1 MIKAGLNLGSS
12 KISCIVSDFKKDNVN
27 ILSISSIPTSEL
39 KKNIIINYDKLL
51 SDIKKLIYESEKNS
65 QTKINSI
72 NINIPAI
79 DSISDYYESETLIG
93 DEKISDL
100 HLKKIINQSK
110 YFNKSNDY
118 YDSINNIIAYELD
131 NKTIFSN
138 PVGNYTNF
146 LKIYFYKLSLSNKY
160 KNNIAN
166 LVDDLKLNVDNYI
179 PTPLSSSLASL
190 SNDEKNLGSICIDLG
205 HSSTSTAIFENNNFI
220 FGDSFLVGSNNVTN
234 DIARGVSTTLSSAER
249 LKTLYGSV
257 ISSPSDEHEI
267 IEIPKI
273 SGESDEFSQINRS
286 MINSIIKPRIEE
298 TLEIIWQRIK
308 QNKLD
313 NKKIKNVV
321 LTGGGSQL
329 EGIKEY
335 AEIIFSSN
343 VRLAKPL
350 ESLNLEKNFLKPNF
364 TDVIGTVLYDPSDF
378 SINFLKK
385 DEKNKKKPGFSS
397 FFAWLDQ
404 YI

>member
-118 YDSINNIIAYELD
+118 YESINNIIAYELD

-166 LVDDLKLNVDNYI
+166 LVDD
-179 PTPLSSSLASL
+179 
-190 SNDEKNLGSICIDLG
+190 
-205 HSSTSTAIFENNNFI
+205 F
-220 FGDSFLVGSNNVTN
+220 
-234 DIARGVSTTLSSAER
+234 
-249 LKTLYGSV
+249 
-257 ISSPSDEHEI
+257 
-267 IEIPKI
+267 
-273 SGESDEFSQINRS
+273 S
-286 MINSIIKPRIEE
+286 MIKDI
-298 TLEIIWQRIK
+298 
-308 QNKLD
+308 
-313 NKKIKNVV
+313 
-321 LTGGGSQL
+321 
-329 EGIKEY
+329 
-335 AEIIFSSN
+335 
-343 VRLAKPL
+343 
-350 ESLNLEKNFLKPNF
+350 
-364 TDVIGTVLYDPSDF
+364 VI
-378 SINFLKK
+378 NLKK
-385 DEKNKKKPGFSS
+385 QDELSRWIQRTINKTYIKVNDNLLNCSFKNKWVK
-397 FFAWLDQ
+397 
-404 YI
+404 